1 MYNEVDKKE
10 LLHNDVRFN
19 VAYVADV
26 FPFRAGRGE
35 ETPAQMAMT
44 KVLSSIKGD

>member
-10 LLHNDVRFN
+10 RLHNDVRFN

-26 FPFRAGRGE
+26 FPFRAGRGNAC
-35 ETPAQMAMT
+35 PNGYD
-44 KVLSSIKGD
+44 KGAFVH